1 MSTLSSQMQT
11 ACRVHSIQASKLLKH
26 YRIVPYKYD
35 IDDLECR
42 LQQSFYE
49 GVHEAYQ
56 CHILNTLTKD
66 HPKQQDLANSL
77 GLKNRSSIS
86 QMKRSK
92 RIDAVRLT
100 AALYNNPNITL
111 PSQERAALFGF
122 ARATSHVKGIALGDP
137 NIEGSMG
144 PQDFSY
150 LTGLLACDQWDSAVR
165 DPNLSK
171 ARILAEQIVTERT
184 VSGAGPIRKGDIEP
198 EQLVFML
205 QGLWLSWADFGILS
219 LSVIPELIPEVTR
232 YEV

>member
-11 ACRVHSIQASKLLKH
+11 AYRAHSDQAPGLLKH
-26 YRIVPYKYD
+26 YRIVPCKYE
-35 IDDLECR
+35 IDDLECKV
-42 LQQSFYE
+42 QQSFYE

-56 CHILNTLTKD
+56 CHILNTLSKD

-100 AALYNNPNITL
+100 AALYNNPKITL

-122 ARATSHVKGIALGDP
+122 ARATSYVKSIALGDP
-137 NIEGSMG
+137 AIEGSME

-150 LTGLLACDQWDSAVR
+150 LTGLLASDQWDSVVQ
-165 DPNLSK
+165 DHDLIK
-171 ARILAEQIVTERT
+171 ARILAERIVSERT
-184 VSGAGPIRKGDIEP
+184 ISGARLIRKDHIQP

-205 QGLWLSWADFGILS
+205 QAVWSSWANFGILS
-219 LSVIPELIPEVTR
+219 LSVIPELIPEWN
-232 YEV
+232 EV